1 MKSHLRIFFCVAAL
15 SGLGLFRAAGAYEI
29 FLSIPGIPGES
40 TAFNHTNDIV
50 VESFSFGVSAGT
62 AMVGGGGTTSPTFTT
77 ISISKPLDKAS
88 PLLYVNCAAP
98 KNLGTVVL
106 TLRDS
111 ANGTNEFYKVT
122 MSDVTISSVKTS
134 GEIGEDR
141 PTEFVTLSFKKI
153 QWKYTPI
160 DSNGKPGTP
169 VVAAYDLS
177 QISN

>member
-1 MKSHLRIFFCVAAL
+1 MKSHLRIFFYVAAL
-15 SGLGLFRAAGAYEI
+15 SCLGLFRAAGAYDI

-40 TAFNHTNDIV
+40 TASDHTNDIV
-50 VESFSFGVSAGT
+50 VRSFSFGVTAGAT
-62 AMVGGGGTTSPTFTT
+62 AVGAGGTTPPTFST

-88 PLLYVNCAAP
+88 PLLYVNCATP
-98 KNLGTVVL
+98 KPLDTVVL

-122 MSDVTISSVKTS
+122 MNDVTISSVKTS
-134 GEIGEDR
+134 GETGEDR

-153 QWKYTPI
+153 QWKYTPV